1 MSNRKIT
8 MSYPTVSNEMA
19 RELAKFV
26 IKSYTNGSKFDKWNQ
41 FNLEDKSIGI
51 YYGINQNLGT
61 DLTDEELR
69 NICNYPKAS
78 RNQILM
84 FKNDIKKGDWIIIG
98 QGKEKS
104 LYLAKIDSD
113 YYYQENE
120 SEPEEFYRHRRKIT
134 CIHKLPD
141 DFVRKSSM
149 YTVSKFN

>member
-84 FKNDIKKGDWIIIG
+84 FKNDINEHKMSIIH
-98 QGKEKS
+98 QMSKS
-104 LYLAKIDSD
+104 RGFHSSDEYLNKSTTT
-113 YYYQENE
+113 Y
-120 SEPEEFYRHRRKIT
+120 FLKRHFNNSSVRSLIT
-134 CIHKLPD
+134 E
-141 DFVRKSSM
+141 V
-149 YTVSKFN
+149 